1 MEQPLFRIPIAF
13 FFIQLFGLSR
23 EGQIITNDHG
33 MRLVRDVNLRDVL
46 AIPTS
51 GDGVNQRQRYE
62 PKIADSTNINIKDY
76 LDAASYPR
84 QLFES
89 VPIGYKRTNV
99 LFKIKNRN
107 HVPKQIIIQRVNEN
121 AFRLVANAPLVLS
134 EEQER
139 TGSFPI
145 FIEAVAKDKLHK
157 KAVYRLNVNLEDI
170 QQKNAQRSTPMPG
183 DQHTSILTDR
193 FLVPTG
199 VDLRPFVNGYNQ
211 RLDKLSE
218 RCYVNFRAFND
229 TKEDFKEM
237 EDQMK
242 VRLDKKTQECEKM
255 ELDLRAQLDKKQKE
269 LTKKEGQIADL
280 QTQLKEAIYLIE
292 REQGRPQ
299 TYLPARDPHRP
310 YLPARDPHGPQYWGA
325 RGA

>member
-1 MEQPLFRIPIAF
+1 MEQPLFRIAIAF

-33 MRLVRDVNLRDVL
+33 MRPVRDVNLRDVL

-51 GDGVNQRQRYE
+51 GDGVNQRQRGE
-62 PKIADSTNINIKDY
+62 PKIAYSTNIYMVDY

-84 QLFES
+84 KLLELKAS
-89 VPIGYKRTNV
+89 SELIGLHTNI
-99 LFKIKNRN
+99 LFKIKNRD
-107 HVPKQIIIQRVNEN
+107 HVPKQIIIQRVNDN
-121 AFRLVANAPLVLS
+121 ACLLVANAPLVLS
-134 EEQER
+134 EEQKR

-145 FIEAVAKDKLHK
+145 FVEAVGKDNPDK
-157 KAVYRLNVNLEDI
+157 KAGYVVNVNLEDI

-199 VDLRPFVNGYNQ
+199 VDLSPFLNGYNQ

-255 ELDLRAQLDKKQKE
+255 ELDLRAQLAKKQKE
-269 LTKKEGQIADL
+269 LIQKEGQIADL
-280 QTQLKEAIYLIE
+280 QTQLKKAIKLFE

-299 TYLPARDPHRP
+299 TYLAARDPHRP
-310 YLPARDPHGPQYWGA
+310 YLAAWDRGA

>member
-33 MRLVRDVNLRDVL
+33 MRPVRDVNLRDVL

-62 PKIADSTNINIKDY
+62 PKIYSTNNK
-76 LDAASYPR
+76 
-84 QLFES
+84 
-89 VPIGYKRTNV
+89 
-99 LFKIKNRN
+99 
-107 HVPKQIIIQRVNEN
+107 
-121 AFRLVANAPLVLS
+121 
-134 EEQER
+134 
-139 TGSFPI
+139 
-145 FIEAVAKDKLHK
+145 AVAKDNPDK
-157 KAVYRLNVNLEDI
+157 KTVYRVNVNLEDI
-170 QQKNAQRSTPMPG
+170 QQKKAQRSTPMPG

-199 VDLRPFVNGYNQ
+199 VDLSPFLNGYNQ

-255 ELDLRAQLDKKQKE
+255 ELDLRAQLAKKQKE
-269 LTKKEGQIADL
+269 LIQKEGQIADL
-280 QTQLKEAIYLIE
+280 QTQLKKAIKLFE

-299 TYLPARDPHRP
+299 TYLAARDPHRP
-310 YLPARDPHGPQYWGA
+310 YLAAWDRGA